1 MRSARIVG
9 HSHLQ
14 GRVRALYTGV
24 MLFAFSIAPSTTD
37 DLSGSMSHIVAKAVE
52 VIQAS
57 GLPQETTSMFTT
69 VEGEWD
75 EVMPVIKAACDAVL
89 EVSPRASLVLKADLR
104 PGHTGEIRG
113 KIERLNKAIERD
125 KSH

>member
-1 MRSARIVG
+1 
-9 HSHLQ
+9 
-14 GRVRALYTGV
+14 

-37 DLSGSMSHIVAKAVE
+37 DPTGSMSHIVAKAVE
-52 VIQAS
+52 VIQKS

-104 PGHTGEIRG
+104 PGHTGEIHG
-113 KIERLNKAIERD
+113 KIERLNKAIEQD
-125 KSH
+125 QASKA